1 MSTSYSLAVT
11 SDRLQALTRR
21 LDADPVLPGKLLIFS
36 GARPASGQSPIAGN
50 VLLAQ
55 LVFSKPSL
63 DNVTGSVLTLINPAT
78 ALVQATGDA
87 AWARLQNGSGDYVAD
102 MDAGV
107 DASGCEVL
115 IRKAN
120 GDLADTARLY
130 AGGEIS
136 VTLAKHSEA

>member
-1 MSTSYSLAVT
+1 MTTSYSLAVI
-11 SDRLQALTRR
+11 SDRLQAITRR
-21 LDADPVLPGKLLIFS
+21 LDADPVLPGKLLIYS
-36 GARPASGQSPIAGN
+36 GVRPASGQPPAVSA

-55 LVFSKPSL
+55 LVFPKPSL
-63 DNVTGSVLTLINPAT
+63 NNVTGSVLTLLNPAT
-78 ALVQATGDA
+78 ALVQATGDVT
-87 AWARLQNGSGDYVAD
+87 WARLQNGSGDYVAD

-107 DASGCEVL
+107 DTAICEVL

-120 GDLADTARLY
+120 GDLANTARLY